1 MRSVVLMLAAAALT
15 LVPAAAQVKVG
26 IVDFQKAVLG
36 TAEIKK
42 AQTELEARFKP
53 RQDAM
58 QKLQNELQQISAQL
72 QSMQGKLT
80 PQAESDLRVQGQR
93 KERELQRLNDDL
105 QADVDRDRNDILQKA
120 GRQMREV
127 VSKMAAEKAF
137 DVVIDSANTLFFK
150 DALDVTAEAIA
161 SYDKAYPA
169 K

>member
-1 MRSVVLMLAAAALT
+1 MRSVVLMLVAAALT
-15 LVPAAAQVKVG
+15 LAPAAAQVKVG
-26 IVDFQKAVLG
+26 VVDFQKAVLG
-36 TAEIKK
+36 SAEIKK

-105 QADVDRDRNDILQKA
+105 QADVDRDRNDILQKS
-120 GRQMREV
+120 GRQMREIV
-127 VSKMAAEKAF
+127 TKMATEKGF

-150 DALDVTAEAIA
+150 DALDVTNEAIA
-161 SYDKAYPA
+161 AYDKAYPA

>member
-150 DALDVTAEAIA
+150 DALDVTTEAIA

>member
-1 MRSVVLMLAAAALT
+1 MLAAAALT